1 MYEINSMNFIKTTR
15 TLFTIVCIVF
25 VISPLKALS
34 LYDLEKRPSLKIA
47 GIKILH
53 NGKKIIVGV
62 GDITEIEKVD
72 ALVNAANERLLFGS
86 GIAGSIPLALGLHG
100 VTETYREIKR
110 TYTKPAAIGSASLT
124 HVPKKNALSDKGF
137 KYLIH
142 AVAPDCRNLDQ
153 ESNWPQLLS
162 NAYQNALE
170 ATKGKNIE
178 SIIISSLGTGV
189 FGCPE
194 DEALGIMM
202 ETIVDSLKHD
212 PQLKTLQEVILV
224 VWSGN
229 RDAEAKAQEW
239 LSALNTAIYGQD
251 KNYKTLVGT
260 SFNPNT
266 KENVLT

>member
-1 MYEINSMNFIKTTR
+1 MNKLYTKPALLLASMLLLCTSFGTTQ
-15 TLFTIVCIVF
+15 
-25 VISPLKALS
+25 ALS

-62 GDITEIEKVD
+62 GDITQIEKVD

-86 GIAGSIPLALGLHG
+86 GIAGSIALALGLDG
-100 VTETYREIKR
+100 VTETYREIKKK
-110 TYTKPAAIGSASLT
+110 YTRPAAIGSASLT
-124 HVPKKNALSDKGF
+124 EVPKKNALSDKGF
-137 KYLIH
+137 KYIIH

-153 ESNWPQLLS
+153 ENDWPQLLS
-162 NAYQNALE
+162 NAYQNTLK

-178 SIIISSLGTGV
+178 SIIIPSLGTGI

-194 DEALGIMM
+194 DEALDIMM
-202 ETIVDSLKHD
+202 ETLVDSLKHD
-212 PQLKTLQEVILV
+212 SELKTLQEVILV

-229 RDAEAKAQEW
+229 SDAEAQALEW

-251 KNYKTLVGT
+251 KNYTTLVGT

-266 KENVLT
+266 KENILT